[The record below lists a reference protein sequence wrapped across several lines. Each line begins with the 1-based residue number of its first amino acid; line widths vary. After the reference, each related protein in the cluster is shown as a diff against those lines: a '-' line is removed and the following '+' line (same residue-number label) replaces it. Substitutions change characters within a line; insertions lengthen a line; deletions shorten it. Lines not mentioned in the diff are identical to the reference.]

1 MSNLINELQQIDP
14 QRGKASELIF
24 QISQHLARRQHTEA
38 LSVLEQLPTAY
49 GMRPHRRTIRQL
61 IIKLLE
67 EQSND
72 NQ

>member
-1 MSNLINELQQIDP
+1 MSNLISELQQIDP

-38 LSVLEQLPTAY
+38 LSMLEQLPTAY
-49 GMRPHRRTIRQL
+49 GMRPHRRTIRQ
-61 IIKLLE
+61 IIIRLL